1 MSVQAMAWAMKI
13 RKADLSDSSAR
24 HVLLCLAN
32 YAGVDGRGCFPA
44 ASTLSEDTGLSERTV
59 RYKLELLREAG
70 WIVRGNQ
77 ALAAV
82 YIDERDRRPVVY
94 DLHLSR
100 GANSAP
106 RSKRGADDDTG
117 CNLQQD
123 GVQISTDRGAESAPN
138 TPLNHQVTEQLQ
150 QREISDV
157 IDEQNRAAIDAP
169 DDRQRFAMFA
179 DWEPAEKS
187 LTAQLK
193 IAALPADA
201 ATPELIASFK
211 GFWVARSSTVE
222 SSAGWSYRLAAW
234 VKRDRTK
241 TAGAATLENIDD
253 DDTSWMYGVKS

>member
-1 MSVQAMAWAMKI
+1 MSWAMKI

-44 ASTLSEDTGLSERTV
+44 AATLSEDTGLSERTV

-70 WIVRGNQ
+70 WIIRGNQ

-94 DLHLSR
+94 DLNLLR

-123 GVQISTDRGAESAPN
+123 GVQISTERGAESAPN
-138 TPLNHQVTEQLQ
+138 TPINHQLTEEQQ
-150 QREISDV
+150 QRAILELV
-157 IDEQNRAAIDAP
+157 AEQDRKALEP
-169 DDRQRFAMFA
+169 VDDRQRYSMFA
-179 DWEPAEKS
+179 DWAPDDETVA
-187 LTAQLK
+187 AQLT

-201 ATPELIASFK
+201 LTDELLRGFK
-211 GFWVARSSTVE
+211 GFFAAKSSTVD
-222 SSAGWSYRLAAW
+222 SSGGWCFRLVTW
-234 VKRDRTK
+234 IKRDR
-241 TAGAATLENIDD
+241 
-253 DDTSWMYGVKS
+253 VKSAGTLVEPEPSATDDWASKGVVL